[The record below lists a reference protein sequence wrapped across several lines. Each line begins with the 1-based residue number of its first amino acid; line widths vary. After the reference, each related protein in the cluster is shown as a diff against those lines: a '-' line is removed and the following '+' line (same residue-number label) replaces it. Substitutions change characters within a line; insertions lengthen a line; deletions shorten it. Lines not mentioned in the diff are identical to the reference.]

1 MELGTGKLV
10 DKCLSPRKLGTKHGL
25 FIFFVYYSEVFM
37 KELGE
42 YLKRTRVSNGVSIA
56 EAAEDLE
63 LSTSQ
68 IENIESGN
76 VRAFKD
82 VYSLKDLI
90 KHYAKYLG
98 LDSEK
103 IADEFNGFLFEHTS
117 KISIDDIKAAQ
128 KKMEDKE
135 KKTKSPY
142 TMEYKRKISLWTVV
156 GCIFGFLLLILVIY
170 LIVSNAN
177 KAPTQVEE
185 LKPFGGKEY
194 IYEFTY

>member
-1 MELGTGKLV
+1 
-10 DKCLSPRKLGTKHGL
+10 
-25 FIFFVYYSEVFM
+25 M

-42 YLKRTRVSNGVSIA
+42 YLKHTRTSNGVSIA

-90 KHYAKYLG
+90 KQYAKYLG
-98 LDSEK
+98 LDPEK
-103 IADEFNGFLFEHTS
+103 VVDEFNGFLFEHTS
-117 KISIDDIKAAQ
+117 KISLDEIKAAQ
-128 KKMEDKE
+128 KKLEEKE
-135 KKTKSPY
+135 KKAKSPY
-142 TMEYKRKISLWTVV
+142 TIEYKRKISLWTIGGV
-156 GCIFGFLLLILVIY
+156 IAGFLLFVLIVWLVISG
-170 LIVSNAN
+170 IN

-185 LKPFGGKEY
+185 LKSINEREC